1 MVEVR
6 AATILLLMWVAG
18 WVCGCE
24 SGEREAILRKEVAA
38 LKLENQELASKL
50 AESEAQTGRL
60 EKRVETLTALGP
72 DVRAEGLYEL
82 EAVQISRYTGL
93 FDKDEDGKR
102 EKLIVYVRPVDAMG
116 DVIKAAGEA
125 DVQLWDLNREAGEA
139 LLGEWHVSAEE
150 LKELWF
156 DTLLS
161 RNYRLSFDID
171 KRIAEYERP
180 LTVKVNF
187 TDYLSGKTFSE
198 QRTIE
203 R

>member
-1 MVEVR
+1 LVEVR
-6 AATILLLMWVAG
+6 TATILIAACLMMG
-18 WVCGCE
+18 LCGCGG
-24 SGEREAILRKEVAA
+24 GEQEAILRKELGA
-38 LKLENQELASKL
+38 LRLENQELASNL
-50 AESEAQTGRL
+50 AEAEGEAGRL
-60 EKRVETLTALGP
+60 EKQVKTLEELGP
-72 DVRAEGLYEL
+72 KVRAEGLYKL
-82 EAVQISRYTGL
+82 EAVRINRYTGL

-102 EKLIVYVRPVDAMG
+102 EKLIVYVQPVDSTG
-116 DVIKAAGEA
+116 DMIKAAGEV

-156 DTLLS
+156 DTLLN
-161 RNYRLSFDID
+161 RNYRLTFDID
-171 KRIAEYERP
+171 EKNAEYERP